1 PNHHTR
7 RKTATIR
14 RKTNTQHKFRTN
26 KVQIRNNNNF
36 PTRRGTSTGEDLR
49 SSAVDDGEELGG
61 KDDET
66 WWCGGP
72 PSLVTP
78 PTAWIYI
85 VKL

>member
-14 RKTNTQHKFRTN
+14 RKTNTQHKIRTN
-26 KVQIRNNNNF
+26 NVQIHNNNNL
-36 PTRRGTSTGEDLR
+36 PARRGTTTGEDLR
-49 SSAVDDGEELGG
+49 SSAIDDGEELAG

-66 WWCGGP
+66 LCGGP